1 MNHNSETIEIFNLDV
16 MTDTPPFEGFGLIDA
31 PSAHGRE
38 RQRDDMS
45 PGFGRPA
52 GILRW
57 KQILLAPTWDP
68 PQVVGRVGAF
78 NDYPCISL
86 LLPAFSQRACD
97 ALRDMLEPNGELLPL
112 RSTVGVP
119 YYFYNITTVVD
130 ALDAG
135 GSDCFWFEEPI
146 KAGQIDYFSF
156 RRDKLKNLSI
166 FRIYE
171 YPVAT
176 LVTSEFV
183 QRVRDAGLNGFD
195 FRKVWPLP
203 LGVNWRTE
211 QKTEISVATCGKEL
225 KHHTI
230 VIQWPLAGN
239 KPNAV
244 ERKLLKHL
252 ENELDAQLAVPS
264 LEAPFFGCYEGSDK
278 VAGEFRMFLSCPD
291 ADRLVEKL
299 HPWLSC
305 LSWASTVRVLK
316 RYGDMHDP
324 DAEESP
330 VCFEK

>member
-1 MNHNSETIEIFNLDV
+1 MDV
-16 MTDTPPFEGFGLIDA
+16 YDLSVVTDDPRFEGFGLVEA
-31 PSAHGRE
+31 LSAHGRAN
-38 RQRDDMS
+38 QREDMS
-45 PGFGRPA
+45 PGFTFSAATPK
-52 GILRW
+52 W
-57 KQILLAPTWDP
+57 KQTLLSDAWIP
-68 PQVVGRVGAF
+68 PEAKGRVQAY
-78 NDYPCISL
+78 NDFPGIGMV
-86 LLPAFSQRACD
+86 LPAFSQRACD
-97 ALRDMLEPNGELLPL
+97 VLRDMLEPNGELLPV
-112 RSTVGVP
+112 RSSVGVQ

-130 ALDAG
+130 ALDVEN
-135 GSDCFWFEEPI
+135 SDCFWFNEPV
-146 KAGQIDYFSF
+146 KAGGVDYFSF
-156 RRDKLKNLSI
+156 HAERLDGLSI

-171 YPVAT
+171 CPVVT
-176 LVTSEFV
+176 LVTGEFV

-211 QKTEISVATCGKEL
+211 QQTEIPDATGGKEL
-225 KHHTI
+225 KRHTI

-239 KPNAV
+239 KPNAG

-291 ADRLVEKL
+291 ADRLEEKL
-299 HPWLSC
+299 HPWLGC
-305 LSWASTVRVLK
+305 LSLASTVRVLK

-324 DAEESP
+324 DADESP